1 MGICRVTLLDVPWIS
16 MTLMSQD
23 VPCQAGSFQN
33 KLTVENFFFR
43 QESNLAWTMRLWMPN
58 WVCWRTKHLLLDH
71 EVECF
76 LHIGARPVGSAR
88 CYICNHGDWG
98 TFSVPNE
105 ATLLCILRMERNLS
119 TISPYQ
125 IFVTQRLPIHFLP
138 SYTSVQWASPASF
151 GADHRCGI
159 PVDAS
164 MQKSLWRSE
173 GNLNSWPPWHPFTYN
188 VYTFTMKLVK
198 RIVQQMFLFNLFMQ
212 KNEKERSSDS

>member
-1 MGICRVTLLDVPWIS
+1 MKFYDFNESTCP
-16 MTLMSQD
+16 QD

-33 KLTVENFFFR
+33 KLTVKNWLFFR

-125 IFVTQRLPIHFLP
+125 IFEWTFAHYPHFLP
-138 SYTSVQWASPASF
+138 SYTSVQWASPASLERIINVEF
-151 GADHRCGI
+151 QWSLGMPRCKNRCDDLRETWIHGHGSHDI
-159 PVDAS
+159 LS
-164 MQKSLWRSE
+164 HTL
-173 GNLNSWPPWHPFTYN
+173 
-188 VYTFTMKLVK
+188 YTPSQWNWSKGLCNKCFFSIYSCK
-198 RIVQQMFLFNLFMQ
+198 RI
-212 KNEKERSSDS
+212 KRKE